1 MRLAK
6 SPHSVRFQNIV
17 HLIVMILDNQFS
29 KGLPPVEKELLALL
43 DAADNLPGKNRQPRP
58 QRVAPAGG
66 EFLLHPR
73 CPGSFSCLV
82 TVYEKILYDSLSA
95 KFPANGIA
103 VQF

>member
-1 MRLAK
+1 MRLGK
-6 SPHSVRFQNIV
+6 TPHSVRFQNIV

-29 KGLPPVEKELLALL
+29 KGLSPVEKELLALL
-43 DAADNLPGKNRQPRP
+43 DAADNLPGKNRQPRS

-66 EFLLHPR
+66 EFFLHPR